1 MSNLK
6 QLRNRVKSIKSTQKI
21 TKAMNMVA
29 AAKFRKAKDQVASS
43 FHYLDVV
50 SDVMVSI
57 ASENNIEDLP
67 EKEQKFFRDRDRP
80 LNKPNLLIVV
90 TSERGLCGS
99 FNSSLI
105 KKVKTDILDLEKNGK
120 EVKLVIIG
128 RKGYDALRGKY
139 TGYIDSYFNFL
150 KGDNNLSLKIMQ
162 KIVHM
167 IENELI
173 ENCVIYFNKLKNA
186 MVQLPTSQA
195 ILPIQKS
202 IKTGLNSY
210 YEYEGENLISQVIRL
225 YINGHI
231 NFALLQSR
239 ASEEGARMIAMDN
252 ATKNANDIIARLT
265 LQLNRS
271 RQAIITKELIEIISG
286 AEVI

>member
-43 FHYLDVV
+43 FDYLEVINDVIA
-50 SDVMVSI
+50 SI
-57 ASENNIEDLP
+57 ASDINIQDLP
-67 EKEQKFFRDRDRP
+67 ENVQKFFCHRP

-105 KKVKTDILDLEKNGK
+105 KKVKTDISDLEKYGQ
-120 EVKLVIIG
+120 EVKLIIIG
-128 RKGYDALRGKY
+128 RKGYDALKGKY
-139 TGYIDSYFNFL
+139 AEYIDSYFNFL
-150 KGDNNLSLKIMQ
+150 KDDDKDLTVTIMQ
-162 KIVHM
+162 KIIYMV
-167 IENELI
+167 ENHLI
-173 ENCVIYFNKLKNA
+173 RDCIIYFNKFKNA
-186 MVQLPTSQA
+186 MVQLATSQA
-195 ILPIQKS
+195 ILPIQQS
-202 IKTGLNSY
+202 IKRSLDSY
-210 YEYEGENLISQVIRL
+210 YEYEGENLIAQIVRL
-225 YINGHI
+225 YIKGHI

-239 ASEEGARMIAMDN
+239 ASEEGARMTAMDN
-252 ATKNANDIIARLT
+252 ATKNANDLIARLT

-286 AEVI
+286 AEAI